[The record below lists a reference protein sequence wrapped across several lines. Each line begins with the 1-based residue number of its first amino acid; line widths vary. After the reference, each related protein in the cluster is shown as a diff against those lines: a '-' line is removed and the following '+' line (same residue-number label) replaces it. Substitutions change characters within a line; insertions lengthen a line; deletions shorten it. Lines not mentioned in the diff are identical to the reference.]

1 MKIYT
6 LLSIDIETGRT
17 LAEESHEYSG
27 PVALAKGDAAKG
39 DALANAQ
46 TGQKGYGTLFGEGQA
61 DQDAVLPF
69 LNQEVTNPQGF
80 GQPTLN
86 AITTATGQATSGA
99 LSNAD
104 QQAKLQA
111 ARTGNPAA
119 QSAIIA
125 NAARTGENAQ
135 SNANLDTNIQ
145 NAELKQKQQQSG
157 AAGLMDLT
165 GMDTNAA
172 LGDLGL
178 SNGAINAW
186 SGANKSAGNLWQN
199 AILPQ
204 EQIDA
209 SLAGSM
215 AKGGM

>member
-1 MKIYT
+1 MKTGHYATFDMET
-6 LLSIDIETGRT
+6 LEWLERPLVDYEG
-17 LAEESHEYSG
+17 E
-27 PVALAKGDAAKG
+27 VAFAKGDAAKG

-46 TGQKGYGTLFGEGQA
+46 TGQKGYGMLMGEGQA
-61 DQDAVLPF
+61 DQAGVLPF
-69 LNQEVTNPQGF
+69 LDQEVTNPQGF

-135 SNANLDTNIQ
+135 SNANLETNIQ

-172 LGDLGL
+172 LADLGL
-178 SNGAINAW
+178 SNSAINAW
-186 SGANKSAGNLWQN
+186 SGANKSAGNFWQN

-204 EQIDA
+204 EQID
-209 SLAGSM
+209 
-215 AKGGM
+215 KGGG